1 MSPVRLSSSTAV
13 GYCRK
18 FNVKQ
23 QLSYQ
28 KEQDMPKDDA
38 VAKLEAELDRV
49 LTTLLIAANGSR
61 TTLRIDDP
69 ARGWQ
74 VDFICA
80 EGLKPGIKSLRGDG
94 SIDQRAAATVKW
106 MAKNRRNLVQ
116 PDLTNHPDPAPPP
129 ALMSAYAAKA
139 QMLAPLFNKPGELQ
153 GWISVH
159 YVDGTHHFSDGEIAA
174 LDRASAEVK
183 RLTGI

>member
-1 MSPVRLSSSTAV
+1 MEMKDETVTA
-13 GYCRK
+13 
-18 FNVKQ
+18 
-23 QLSYQ
+23 
-28 KEQDMPKDDA
+28 
-38 VAKLEAELDRV
+38 LEHELDRV
-49 LTTLLIAANGSR
+49 LATLVAAANGSR

-69 ARGWQ
+69 ARGWH

-80 EGLKPGIKSLRGDG
+80 EGLKAGVKSLRGDG

-106 MAKNRRNLVQ
+106 MEKHRKNLIQ
-116 PDLTNHPDPAPPP
+116 PDIVNNPDPAPPP

-139 QMLAPLFNKPGELQ
+139 QMLAPLFNKAGHLQ

-159 YVDGTHHFSDGEIAA
+159 HVDGTHAFTDAEIAA
-174 LDRASAEVK
+174 LDGASAEVK